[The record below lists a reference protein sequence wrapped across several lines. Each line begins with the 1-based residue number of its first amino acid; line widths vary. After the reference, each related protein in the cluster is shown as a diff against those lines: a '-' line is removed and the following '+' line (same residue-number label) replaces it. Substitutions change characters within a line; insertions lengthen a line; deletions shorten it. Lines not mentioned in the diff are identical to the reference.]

1 MEFTKQE
8 WISFRSMDTL
18 TQKSGV
24 SKNDI
29 PKLVAKELVDNAL
42 DISDNVDI
50 ECDANTFRVWN
61 DGDGIPENKIAELF
75 SINRPLVSS
84 KLIKL
89 PTRGA
94 LGNGL
99 RVVVGAVIAAGGKLF
114 IYTNGHKYE
123 IEPQADGTSVAKNVG
138 EFQQSGTMI
147 EISLGQYEI
156 NDVWA
161 RDAIFYSRGE
171 KYKGKTSGYWY
182 NSESFYEIAQAYDG
196 RVYDLITVF
205 DGCTGTKVG
214 KVAKSFEKN
223 RKTKDLTFEETQYL
237 LAGFH
242 QIF

>member
-8 WISFRSMDTL
+8 WTLFRSMDTL

-29 PKLVAKELVDNAL
+29 PKLVAKELTDNAL

-50 ECDANTFRVWN
+50 ECDGNTFRVWN
-61 DGDGIPENKIAELF
+61 DGDGISEDKIAELF

-99 RVVVGAVIAAGGKLF
+99 RVVVGAVIATGGKLF
-114 IYTNGHKYE
+114 IYTNGYKYE
-123 IEPQADGTSVAKNVG
+123 IEPQADGTSVTKNIG
-138 EFQQSGTMI
+138 EFQHSGTMI

-156 NDVWA
+156 NDIWA
-161 RDAIFYSRGE
+161 SNAIFYNRGE

-196 RVYDLITVF
+196 TVYDLVTVF
-205 DGCTGTKVG
+205 DGCTGTKAG
-214 KVAKSFEKN
+214 KVAKLFEKN
-223 RKTKDLTFEETQYL
+223 RKTK
-237 LAGFH
+237 
-242 QIF
+242 